1 MKRILV
7 VIDMQNDF
15 ITGALPA
22 DGGVEIIPR
31 IVDKIK
37 NGNYDRIVCTY
48 DTHYSESYEETIEG
62 KNIPPHCFYKTAGWD
77 LNSDISSTIAEY
89 TDDIQFIPKES
100 FGSYIEL
107 PMGIIPL
114 YPKFDDFEIELC
126 GVCTDICVVSNALIL
141 RAVFSNTR
149 IIVDSSCCA
158 GSTREAHE
166 AALTVMKNCL
176 IEVI

>member
-22 DGGVEIIPR
+22 DGGVEIVPR

-37 NGNYDRIVCTY
+37 NNNYD
-48 DTHYSESYEETIEG
+48 HYFFTEDFHFLPQYLDTIEG
-62 KNIPPHCFYKTAGWD
+62 ENIPFHCAFGSEGANFVDKIAD
-77 LNSDISSTIAEY
+77 LSGLENTHIVS
-89 TDDIQFIPKES
+89 KNS
-100 FGSYIEL
+100 FGSFRLNGLIKYYVKENE
-107 PMGIIPL
+107 
-114 YPKFDDFEIELC
+114 KFEIELC

-141 RAVFSNTR
+141 RTAFPNAR
-149 IIVDSSCCA
+149 IIVDSNCCA
-158 GSTREAHE
+158 GTTKEAHE